1 MIARYTTFAI
11 NDQPPQVVPTPTPPA
26 KLIPVTVAASRAG
39 YGNVLHVD
47 LNPNRGTA
55 GYTVRVQKLNAGR
68 TWTTLPGSYRTEGST
83 ETRSITLPKGTYR
96 AYVPAAAGYAAAVS
110 KAITLTDP
118 TVKALLGP
126 TAPRAS

>member
-1 MIARYTTFAI
+1 M
-11 NDQPPQVVPTPTPPA
+11 
-26 KLIPVTVAASRAG
+26 
-39 YGNVLHVD
+39 
-47 LNPNRGTA
+47 
-55 GYTVRVQKLNAGR
+55 RVQKLSAGR
-68 TWTTLPGSYRTEGST
+68 TWTTLPGSYHTEGST

-96 AYVPAAAGYAAAVS
+96 AYVPAAAGYAAAAS